1 LRVDEVRDGVV
12 SETSERLREL
22 RTRYIDSGI
31 DQYFAVGRS
40 QHSNVSARALKHGDV
55 IAQLVRHDG
64 RGGGA
69 ALDQTDETT
78 SLCKGLTR
86 RYSSRMRCVIIALK
100 TAEILTRQ
108 SMKNATASLAAG

>member
-40 QHSNVSARALKHGDV
+40 QHRNVSATAIGCSD
-55 IAQLVRHDG
+55 D
-64 RGGGA
+64 
-69 ALDQTDETT
+69 
-78 SLCKGLTR
+78 LTIWGFPNG
-86 RYSSRMRCVIIALK
+86 SKSDSRLIL
-100 TAEILTRQ
+100 EISHEL
-108 SMKNATASLAAG
+108 